1 MIISTV
7 SLKGGVGKTTTAINL
22 AVGFAANKIKVSLI
36 DSDANNN
43 SVYWSGLRS
52 EDLPPITTVSLTS
65 PQAMQKNVKQLY
77 NDCDI
82 LVIDGTPAL
91 SELTSTI
98 ILLSDIVIIPILSS
112 PLDIWATN
120 IFLDKF
126 NQAKILKPEI
136 KAYFLLNQLDPRTNM
151 AQDAIEVIKAQEIPS
166 FKTYL
171 HNRVAYKESLTEGK
185 GVLEYRDPKAKA
197 EVKSVIKEIEEILK
211 H

>member
-1 MIISTV
+1 MILSTV

-22 AVGFAANKIKVSLI
+22 AVGFASRKIKVTLI

-43 SVYWSGLRS
+43 SVYWSGLR
-52 EDLPPITTVSLTS
+52 EDDLPPITTVSITS
-65 PQAMQKNVKQLY
+65 PQALQKNVKQLY

-82 LVIDGTPAL
+82 LIIDGTPAL

-98 ILLSDIVIIPILSS
+98 ILLSDLVIIPILSS

-126 NQAKILKPEI
+126 NQAKTLKPEI
-136 KAYFLLNQLDPRTNM
+136 KAYFLLNQLDPRTNLSH
-151 AQDAIEVIKAQEIPS
+151 DAIDVIKEQDIPLLNS
-166 FKTYL
+166 YL
-171 HNRVAYKESLTEGK
+171 HNRVAYKESLTTGK
-185 GVLEYRDPKAKA
+185 GVLEYRDEKAKN
-197 EVKSVIKEIEEILK
+197 EIKHLIKEIEKIIK